1 MWWSMLGHVGLG
13 SFWRIG
19 KQLVG
24 AAVENA
30 HHHHTHNT
38 NADSWII
45 EIRGLDCKL
54 LITD

>member
-13 SFWRIG
+13 PFWRIG

-30 HHHHTHNT
+30 DHHTHNT
-38 NADSWII
+38 KADSWII